1 MPKMTLLARI
11 SDGLPLAASMEDEKD
26 QKVELEGWKA
36 QAKKIVRQLGTGSPT
51 KLSIESGASFFHY
64 VTAGGVCYLTLTD
77 RGYPKRL
84 AFNYLEEL
92 QHEFEVRYS
101 GEVEGASRPYAFI
114 KFDPFI
120 QKTKR
125 LYVDTRTQ
133 RNLNKLNEDLADV
146 QKIMTQNIQEVLGR
160 GERLE
165 STLGKSER
173 LLADSSKYAKNAKF
187 LNTQALLRKYGP
199 VAFVLLLVFGGL
211 WWRFR

>member
-26 QKVELEGWKA
+26 QKTELEGWKT
-36 QAKKIVRQLGTGSPT
+36 QAKGIVRQLGVGSPA
-51 KLSIESGASFFHY
+51 KLSLENGASFFHY
-64 VTAGGVCYLTLTD
+64 VNAGGVCYLTLTD
-77 RGYPKRL
+77 RAYPKRL

-92 QHEFEVRYS
+92 QQEFELRYS
-101 GEVEGASRPYAFI
+101 GQVEGASRPYAFI

-146 QKIMTQNIQEVLGR
+146 QKIMTQNIQDVLGR
-160 GERLE
+160 GERLDTVVSKSSALRDACGGASSDE
-165 STLGKSER
+165 SR
-173 LLADSSKYAKNAKF
+173 
-187 LNTQALLRKYGP
+187 
-199 VAFVLLLVFGGL
+199 
-211 WWRFR
+211 